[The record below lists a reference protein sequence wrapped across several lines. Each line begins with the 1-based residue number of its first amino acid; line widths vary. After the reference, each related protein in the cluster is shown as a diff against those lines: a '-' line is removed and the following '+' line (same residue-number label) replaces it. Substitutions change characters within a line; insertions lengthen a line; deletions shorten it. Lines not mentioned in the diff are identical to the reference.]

1 MGKHYEQLTA
11 EERAAIMM
19 MKANN
24 CSARQIALTLR
35 RAPSTITR
43 ELARFAAWPD
53 RPTAVACTPAQY
65 DARAA
70 GLRARRARFKCRKR
84 SKLASDTVL
93 FGVVQHFL
101 ARGWSPSQIAGTL
114 KLMWPD
120 EPQRTVSHESI
131 YTCIYAMPKGELRK
145 DLIACLRRAKSKR
158 MPRSRGEDRRGQ
170 MPDLLSIHVRPP
182 EASDRAFPGHWE
194 GDLIK
199 GAGNRWPWVYCS
211 SAVPDW

>member
-19 MKANN
+19 MKASN
-24 CSARQIALTLR
+24 CSARHMARTLHR
-35 RAPSTITR
+35 SPSTITR
-43 ELARFAAWPD
+43 ELARFSAWPD
-53 RPTAVACTPAQY
+53 RATVMVDTPEQY

-84 SKLASDTVL
+84 SKLATDTVL

-101 ARGWSPSQIAGTL
+101 AQGWSPSQIAGTL

-120 EPQRTVSHESI
+120 EPQRTVSHETI

-145 DLIACLRRAKSKR
+145 DLVACLR
-158 MPRSRGEDRRGQ
+158 
-170 MPDLLSIHVRPP
+170 L
-182 EASDRAFPGHWE
+182 
-194 GDLIK
+194 
-199 GAGNRWPWVYCS
+199 Y
-211 SAVPDW
+211 

>member
-70 GLRARRARFKCRKR
+70 GLGEIGVR
-84 SKLASDTVL
+84 SKFIS
-93 FGVVQHFL
+93 
-101 ARGWSPSQIAGTL
+101 
-114 KLMWPD
+114 KL
-120 EPQRTVSHESI
+120 
-131 YTCIYAMPKGELRK
+131 
-145 DLIACLRRAKSKR
+145 CLYIS
-158 MPRSRGEDRRGQ
+158 
-170 MPDLLSIHVRPP
+170 LLH
-182 EASDRAFPGHWE
+182 
-194 GDLIK
+194 L
-199 GAGNRWPWVYCS
+199 
-211 SAVPDW
+211 

>member
-84 SKLASDTVL
+84 SKLASFVYWMYYNLLHAGFTSLVFIADSA
-93 FGVVQHFL
+93 FK
-101 ARGWSPSQIAGTL
+101 ARRDQ
-114 KLMWPD
+114 
-120 EPQRTVSHESI
+120 
-131 YTCIYAMPKGELRK
+131 
-145 DLIACLRRAKSKR
+145 
-158 MPRSRGEDRRGQ
+158 
-170 MPDLLSIHVRPP
+170 
-182 EASDRAFPGHWE
+182 
-194 GDLIK
+194 
-199 GAGNRWPWVYCS
+199 
-211 SAVPDW
+211 